1 MLFLPDAKLELG
13 PMDLFGYVFSL
24 LPLNF
29 TDVEGSL
36 EENRGNM
43 VLLSKKNILFWS
55 LAEIFKIQQHL
66 KESTLAKSAALFLY
80 FFDF

>member
-13 PMDLFGYVFSL
+13 PMDLFWYVLSL

-43 VLLSKKNILFWS
+43 ILLSKKIYYFGHWQRFLKFGNI
-55 LAEIFKIQQHL
+55 
-66 KESTLAKSAALFLY
+66 
-80 FFDF
+80 